1 MKKTKRYS
9 QLESCPHCNPQSGK
23 QNQKS
28 ISNQWNNSTKLQGF
42 ALQYKFIN
50 SQQLNWQ
57 EMSCQHSEAPQGKV
71 PSPVW
76 KTSWHNT
83 TQHRKIHH
91 HCKGLTLKDINFK
104 AFSISINSLW
114 NCKHDIATGMKFH
127 KEKNKLY
134 HKKSKINDVGWQK
147 ITCGASWAWNP
158 RDPLRI
164 GEKQQEKLKVKIGGW
179 MRKQRNLAEQKVKEG
194 RNKGLESTMP
204 IRHNNKMCMFCSS
217 T

>member
-83 TQHRKIHH
+83 RHKIHH
-91 HCKGLTLKDINFK
+91 HWKGLTLKGINFK
-104 AFSISINSLW
+104 AFSISINSIW

-164 GEKQQEKLKVKIGGW
+164 GEKQQREIESESGDMRVNEETEKL
-179 MRKQRNLAEQKVKEG
+179 G
-194 RNKGLESTMP
+194 RTKS
-204 IRHNNKMCMFCSS
+204 
-217 T
+217 